1 MARERSS
8 TWYVLSNL
16 SYMKRVI
23 ILVFP
28 TDWSPKNTSL
38 YLAKGDTVAVC
49 APMPIDPMP
58 LNLSSNSPHQT
69 GTSSLL
75 TSPLNTSPNRRKKKH
90 GTTKPYLY
98 PQFKIHTIPAL
109 PFLARI
115 LTSHPRIYTPLLALK
130 LLAAS
135 SFPQPTCFHR
145 SNTLLDLANPSS
157 QPACLDPRDLAPKN
171 ARPIQDGNEDR
182 ENGDEGSWQ
191 RTRRFVAGAR
201 VRRAMAPWER
211 TRTAQR
217 RVSRDRHKT
226 KTKANPQQQTT
237 PQHKQ
242 KTTRNQLPSSLIIQF

>member
-28 TDWSPKNTSL
+28 TDWSPRNTSL

-58 LNLSSNSPHQT
+58 LNLFSNSPHQNRYV
-69 GTSSLL
+69 SLL
-75 TSPLNTSPNRRKKKH
+75 ASSLNTSPNRKKKKH

-98 PQFKIHTIPAL
+98 PQIQNSHDPRS

-115 LTSHPRIYTPLLALK
+115 LTSHPRIYNPLLALK
-130 LLAAS
+130 LLASS

-145 SNTLLDLANPSS
+145 SNTLLHLANPSS
-157 QPACLDPRDLAPKN
+157 KPACLDPPDLTPTK

-201 VRRAMAPWER
+201 VRGRWRLGTHED
-211 TRTAQR
+211 
-217 RVSRDRHKT
+217 SL
-226 KTKANPQQQTT
+226 AN
-237 PQHKQ
+237 K
-242 KTTRNQLPSSLIIQF
+242 SES